1 MPLDPAK
8 TPEQLLDLYYHD
20 MRSHLLEVAAAFDR
34 IERAGSCPDPRLA
47 HLRQIAAI
55 AVDDQPDRAPRLLS
69 ELSV

>member
-1 MPLDPAK
+1 MPLAPPK

-34 IERAGSCPDPRLA
+34 IERGGACTDERLA
-47 HLRQIAAI
+47 RLRQIALI
-55 AVDDQPDRAPRLLS
+55 AVDDQPNRAQRLLE